1 MQQHGCA
8 GGDGVSLKEG
18 GPLPWVGL
26 FAAASS
32 VCALAMAYDAISAF
46 CRRRLWFPS
55 SLFSLNATTLT
66 LLSTASK
73 LPLDLSSPMPS
84 RFDQLAKLSGSAL
97 LATAAANLLLSVASF
112 RNFASAA
119 SNLGA
124 LAIFLFTFVS
134 NVAIQIS
141 TGVIYAF
148 LPEHWIV
155 LALILPLL
163 LILSSSAVAVQTTK
177 RLLESQFT
185 DKLDIIKFPTMAT
198 VSTSTRSAEW
208 VTCFWLM
215 AHTSSPQYVLGRFA
229 TCTASGVLGLLNCII
244 LVEATVR
251 STIGSESF
259 CGQEKSDYK
268 WSTMVVFCVQAAAV
282 VVGTIAPAGR
292 LWNAVSFQLP
302 HSRSRSYM
310 DELKAEKYWTQ
321 SLTEWKAN
329 PSLMIR
335 FHNRSRQTRK
345 IINGLKNA
353 GLNSLIIAQT
363 VVVLACKLVQLLLVL
378 AYAGICQLCTR
389 RPPRDSTGT
398 MPASGHP
405 GIRTSSTV
413 ENTTRSSDF
422 VLHLEGEMH
431 LVDTMK
437 QSGLERRV
445 GCVAKGESDPPNHL
459 IELLKLSAFYRGI
472 KAVLDFDDGSAHP
485 LTLAK
490 PSYDWGMPLVT
501 LTALAVTLRSVAGDD
516 LESLHPKVNEGF
528 VYVRLVERHFGRER
542 VVQHDRRSSE
552 VTAGTRSPS

>member
-8 GGDGVSLKEG
+8 GGAGVSLNASAFS

-26 FAAASS
+26 FAAAASS

-198 VSTSTRSAEW
+198 VSTSIRSA
-208 VTCFWLM
+208 
-215 AHTSSPQYVLGRFA
+215 
-229 TCTASGVLGLLNCII
+229 SG
-244 LVEATVR
+244 
-251 STIGSESF
+251 
-259 CGQEKSDYK
+259 
-268 WSTMVVFCVQAAAV
+268 
-282 VVGTIAPAGR
+282 
-292 LWNAVSFQLP
+292 
-302 HSRSRSYM
+302 
-310 DELKAEKYWTQ
+310 
-321 SLTEWKAN
+321 
-329 PSLMIR
+329 
-335 FHNRSRQTRK
+335 
-345 IINGLKNA
+345 
-353 GLNSLIIAQT
+353 
-363 VVVLACKLVQLLLVL
+363 
-378 AYAGICQLCTR
+378 
-389 RPPRDSTGT
+389 
-398 MPASGHP
+398 
-405 GIRTSSTV
+405 
-413 ENTTRSSDF
+413 
-422 VLHLEGEMH
+422 
-431 LVDTMK
+431 
-437 QSGLERRV
+437 
-445 GCVAKGESDPPNHL
+445 
-459 IELLKLSAFYRGI
+459 
-472 KAVLDFDDGSAHP
+472 
-485 LTLAK
+485 
-490 PSYDWGMPLVT
+490 
-501 LTALAVTLRSVAGDD
+501 
-516 LESLHPKVNEGF
+516 
-528 VYVRLVERHFGRER
+528 
-542 VVQHDRRSSE
+542 
-552 VTAGTRSPS
+552 